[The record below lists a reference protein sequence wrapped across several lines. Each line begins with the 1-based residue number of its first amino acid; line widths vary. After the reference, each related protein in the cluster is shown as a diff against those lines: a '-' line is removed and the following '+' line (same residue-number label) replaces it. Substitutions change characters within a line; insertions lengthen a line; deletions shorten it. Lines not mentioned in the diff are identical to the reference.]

1 VLIRSV
7 VMRKMARL
15 GVPQHMYQM
24 CALVQVDVNG
34 PNAHP
39 VWRFLLAHQPANHG
53 YPTTIDWNFNK

>member
-1 VLIRSV
+1 MLASHRVLLELE
-7 VMRKMARL
+7 RL
-15 GVPQHMYQM
+15 YSIWI
-24 CALVQVDVNG
+24 CTVQVDVNG